1 MYICYCP
8 LRDFIWNKNIV
19 LYCIVLYCIVLY
31 CIVLYCIVLCMSVKN
46 PLGLVLY
53 CYLNMPTINKAYLI
67 LSYLIKKQNKTGI
80 KTEIRSVNV
89 QVPIVLISKIYYPLH
104 MTAQYRDVTIHF
116 TI

>member
-8 LRDFIWNKNIV
+8 SRDLNWNKN
-19 LYCIVLYCIVLY
+19 
-31 CIVLYCIVLCMSVKN
+31 IVLYCIVLCMSVKS

-53 CYLNMPTINKAYLI
+53 CYLNMPTINKTYLI
-67 LSYLIKKQNKTGI
+67 LSYLTKKQNKTGI

>member
-8 LRDFIWNKNIV
+8 LRDLIWNKNIV
-19 LYCIVLYCIVLY
+19 LYCIF
-31 CIVLYCIVLCMSVKN
+31 IVLYCIVLCMSVKN
-46 PLGLVLY
+46 PLGLELY